1 MVDEDATMCWRP
13 SGDARSAFA
22 RAKLESLSMSDER
35 QPDPPGSAPRPAG
48 GGTYQQE
55 VQHSPATARVP
66 DAVGRGV
73 FSTGAIV
80 MHGPHDVLIDFIQS
94 LAPPRRVVARIVLP
108 PTVLPLL
115 VGALED
121 NLGKYAQNFGPPPR
135 MPVPAQAVPATG
147 GGGSDGGTGSE
158 PAAPP
163 PQTPP
168 PITEV
173 YEQLKLPDEMLGGL
187 YANTVVISH
196 SAAEFCFD
204 FISSFYPRSVVTCR
218 VYLATPHVPELLD
231 SLKRSLEQHR
241 QRILHAR
248 NPPPPPPMP
257 E

>member
-1 MVDEDATMCWRP
+1 
-13 SGDARSAFA
+13 
-22 RAKLESLSMSDER
+22 MSDEAHS
-35 QPDPPGSAPRPAG
+35 DPPGNAPRPAG
-48 GGTYQQE
+48 GNTYQQE

-80 MHGPHDVLIDFIQS
+80 MHGAHDVLIDFIQS
-94 LAPPRRVVARIVLP
+94 LAAPKRVVARVVLP

-121 NLGKYAQNFGPPPR
+121 NLGKFTQNFGPPAR
-135 MPVPAQAVPATG
+135 MPVPPQPAAPAPS
-147 GGGSDGGTGSE
+147 GGSNAGGPGGETA
-158 PAAPP
+158 PAPP
-163 PQTPP
+163 PQQPAPP

-173 YEQLKLPDEMLGGL
+173 YEQLKLPDDMLGGA

-196 SAAEFCFD
+196 SPAEFCFD

-241 QRILHAR
+241 QRMMHMRSA
-248 NPPPPPPMP
+248 PPPPPAPPPMP